1 MIVLGLTPEPERL
14 GRLSSVV
21 ERCAI
26 FLLHVEK
33 ENPFG
38 DGALEKKREDTS
50 CSGNSKSKKETARLS
65 TGKKLH
71 PEG

>member
-1 MIVLGLTPEPERL
+1 MIVLGLTLEPEHS

-26 FLLHVEK
+26 FLLHVVK

-38 DGALEKKREDTS
+38 GWRAREKERGYLSLRKFEF
-50 CSGNSKSKKETARLS
+50 KKGDSQTVNL
-65 TGKKLH
+65 KKT
-71 PEG
+71 PS